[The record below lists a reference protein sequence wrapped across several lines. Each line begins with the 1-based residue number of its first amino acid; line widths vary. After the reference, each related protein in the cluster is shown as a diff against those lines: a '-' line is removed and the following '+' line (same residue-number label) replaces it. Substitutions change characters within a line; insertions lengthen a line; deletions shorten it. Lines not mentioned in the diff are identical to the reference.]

1 MKCNICCFCVYM
13 HLCVYGCRPVR
24 PRWWPA
30 GNRKHGSVSE
40 ARKHSRNLSQ
50 SIVSLIQ
57 NDFVPHL
64 RSWKLQVAS
73 VPCLSDVYVHCGGV
87 TIAASVHMVLTN
99 ENMSQTN
106 PTTTTAGV
114 AVCHKLEGG
123 RCLRPVRSVCVL
135 PRRRRLAVPARI
147 YKDSII
153 ASMHACIACM
163 RACMYRA

>member
-73 VPCLSDVYVHCGGV
+73 VPCLSDAYVITPLCALRGCDHYGKCAHGPDQRKLV
-87 TIAASVHMVLTN
+87 TN
-99 ENMSQTN
+99 ESDHNNSWCRSLPQT
-106 PTTTTAGV
+106 
-114 AVCHKLEGG
+114 
-123 RCLRPVRSVCVL
+123 
-135 PRRRRLAVPARI
+135 
-147 YKDSII
+147 
-153 ASMHACIACM
+153 
-163 RACMYRA
+163 

>member
-1 MKCNICCFCVYM
+1 M

-73 VPCLSDVYVHCGGV
+73 VPCLSDACVHCGGV
-87 TIAASVHMVLTN
+87 ATAASVHMVLTN
-99 ENMSQTN
+99 KKPPQQLVSLSATN
-106 PTTTTAGV
+106 LKGADVSGLSDPFVCFQGD
-114 AVCHKLEGG
+114 AVL
-123 RCLRPVRSVCVL
+123 RSVRVYIKT
-135 PRRRRLAVPARI
+135 R
-147 YKDSII
+147 S
-153 ASMHACIACM
+153 
-163 RACMYRA
+163 